1 MSEVINIKELNER
14 IERES
19 VFVDTL
25 RTEMGKVIV
34 GQGHLVDTLLI
45 GLLSNGHIL
54 LEGVPGLAKTLAIT
68 TLAKAVDAGFSRIQ
82 FTPDLLP
89 ADLIGTLIYSQ
100 KSEDFIVKKGPI
112 FANFVLADEI
122 NRSPAKVQSALLE
135 AMQERQ
141 VTIGENTY
149 PLPQP
154 FLVLAT
160 QNPLEQEGTYPLPE
174 AQVDRFMLK
183 ARISYPNKQEER
195 DIVRMNLEGLETL
208 GRRHAHGQQG
218 HLARGHR
225 QGPQGG
231 RGRLHG
237 REDREIH
244 HRHHLRHAR
253 AGRIQPP
260 EAAEP
265 DRLRRFAACFDLAG
279 QGRPGLRLHPP
290 PRIRHPR
297 GRARRLPR
305 RAAPPHRTHLRGR
318 GREHHLGGD
327 HHRYPEQRNCSL
339 TMQESENDIL
349 RRVRKIEIKTRG
361 LSNEIFAGKY
371 HTAFRG
377 RGMSFSEVREYRA
390 GDDVRDIDWNVTARS
405 RKPHIKVYEEERE
418 LTMMLVVDV
427 SGSRMFGSTER
438 LKKNIITEI
447 AAVLAFSAAENNDKV
462 GCIFFSDRVE
472 KFIPPKKGRSHILMI
487 IRELIGFRPE
497 STGTKLSEPVRFLTN
512 VNKKRCTTFIL
523 SDFMD
528 SSQDRSALD
537 DALKIAGGRHD
548 LVGIRVYDPRE
559 TELPDVGIVELRD
572 AETGRKVWVD
582 TSSRAVRDHYAE
594 SWRQRSA
601 EIEATLKHNRIDTAT
616 VSTDGDYVAELMKL
630 FKQR

>member
-1 MSEVINIKELNER
+1 
-14 IERES
+14 
-19 VFVDTL
+19 
-25 RTEMGKVIV
+25 
-34 GQGHLVDTLLI
+34 
-45 GLLSNGHIL
+45 
-54 LEGVPGLAKTLAIT
+54 
-68 TLAKAVDAGFSRIQ
+68 
-82 FTPDLLP
+82 
-89 ADLIGTLIYSQ
+89 
-100 KSEDFIVKKGPI
+100 
-112 FANFVLADEI
+112 
-122 NRSPAKVQSALLE
+122 
-135 AMQERQ
+135 
-141 VTIGENTY
+141 
-149 PLPQP
+149 
-154 FLVLAT
+154 
-160 QNPLEQEGTYPLPE
+160 
-174 AQVDRFMLK
+174 
-183 ARISYPNKQEER
+183 
-195 DIVRMNLEGLETL
+195 
-208 GRRHAHGQQG
+208 
-218 HLARGHR
+218 
-225 QGPQGG
+225 
-231 RGRLHG
+231 
-237 REDREIH
+237 
-244 HRHHLRHAR
+244 
-253 AGRIQPP
+253 
-260 EAAEP
+260 
-265 DRLRRFAACFDLAG
+265 
-279 QGRPGLRLHPP
+279 
-290 PRIRHPR
+290 
-297 GRARRLPR
+297 
-305 RAAPPHRTHLRGR
+305 
-318 GREHHLGGD
+318 
-327 HHRYPEQRNCSL
+327 
-339 TMQESENDIL
+339 MQESENDIL

-601 EIEATLKHNRIDTAT
+601 EIEATLKHNCIDTAT

>member
-1 MSEVINIKELNER
+1 
-14 IERES
+14 
-19 VFVDTL
+19 
-25 RTEMGKVIV
+25 
-34 GQGHLVDTLLI
+34 
-45 GLLSNGHIL
+45 
-54 LEGVPGLAKTLAIT
+54 
-68 TLAKAVDAGFSRIQ
+68 
-82 FTPDLLP
+82 
-89 ADLIGTLIYSQ
+89 
-100 KSEDFIVKKGPI
+100 
-112 FANFVLADEI
+112 
-122 NRSPAKVQSALLE
+122 
-135 AMQERQ
+135 
-141 VTIGENTY
+141 
-149 PLPQP
+149 
-154 FLVLAT
+154 
-160 QNPLEQEGTYPLPE
+160 
-174 AQVDRFMLK
+174 
-183 ARISYPNKQEER
+183 
-195 DIVRMNLEGLETL
+195 
-208 GRRHAHGQQG
+208 
-218 HLARGHR
+218 
-225 QGPQGG
+225 
-231 RGRLHG
+231 
-237 REDREIH
+237 
-244 HRHHLRHAR
+244 
-253 AGRIQPP
+253 
-260 EAAEP
+260 
-265 DRLRRFAACFDLAG
+265 
-279 QGRPGLRLHPP
+279 
-290 PRIRHPR
+290 
-297 GRARRLPR
+297 
-305 RAAPPHRTHLRGR
+305 
-318 GREHHLGGD
+318 
-327 HHRYPEQRNCSL
+327 
-339 TMQESENDIL
+339 MQESENDIL

-377 RGMSFSEVREYRA
+377 RSMSFSEVREYRA

-405 RKPHIKVYEEERE
+405 RSPHIKVYEEERE
-418 LTMMLVVDV
+418 LTMMLLVDV
-427 SGSRMFGSTER
+427 SGSRMFGTADK
-438 LKKNIITEI
+438 LKKNVITEI